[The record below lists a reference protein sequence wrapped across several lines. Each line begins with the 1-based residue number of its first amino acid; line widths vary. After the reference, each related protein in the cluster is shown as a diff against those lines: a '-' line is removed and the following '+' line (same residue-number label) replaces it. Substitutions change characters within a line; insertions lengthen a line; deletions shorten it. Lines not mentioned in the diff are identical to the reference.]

1 MNDPVLQRSMFSGPR
16 SAPSAPSAPSATG
29 VGSLT
34 TPDQN
39 AQVLRGLF
47 RAPPSMAFPAP
58 GMQPVQSFQEGGEVF
73 EPAENVADLP
83 AENAADAQ
91 FVERRFAPPPTG
103 GVPSASEA
111 LAANAARASVIA
123 ANAAPETPRE
133 RPIAEGIRSLFQ
145 RMFPPRMP
153 AEAPTR
159 DTSVAGALGQTAT
172 GAFGL
177 TGPTGV
183 TSGQSYRYPAPAV
196 PIPPAAP
203 APAPAPA
210 AASISTSLD
219 EIRSRR
225 EAKEAALTA
234 SERRENGLLA
244 LMQAGFATAAGTS
257 PNALSNIGAGGQ
269 AGIATFANLERS
281 RREDAASRRREQLSR
296 EISTAQLQKDPDQ
309 IRTLAALGG
318 WTPEQG
324 REGLSAAVTRGLQ
337 VQKTTQPDPEMIRT
351 FQILGGGDVRK
362 GFELYNS
369 DKKLQAAIAVTKDI
383 GATDE
388 DKRVS
393 NEYIRNQLTQAR
405 TGGSS
410 AFPGFSATSVR

>member
-1 MNDPVLQRSMFSGPR
+1 MAMNDPVLQRSMFSGPR
-16 SAPSAPSAPSATG
+16 SAPSAPSAPSASG

-58 GMQPVQSFQEGGEVF
+58 GMQPVQSFQGGGEVF
-73 EPAENVADLP
+73 EPADLPADLP
-83 AENAADAQ
+83 AENAAEAQ
-91 FVERRFAPPPTG
+91 FVESPPPRASRLKIGTERFPDVPPADPASAQAGAAPP
-103 GVPSASEA
+103 
-111 LAANAARASVIA
+111 
-123 ANAAPETPRE
+123 RE
-133 RPIAEGIRSLFQ
+133 YPIREGIRSLFQ

-153 AEAPTR
+153 AEGPFPPPRPTQPGEAPPFREEPR
-159 DTSVAGALGQTAT
+159 DVPVA
-172 GAFGL
+172 
-177 TGPTGV
+177 
-183 TSGQSYRYPAPAV
+183 AV
-196 PIPPAAP
+196 DKLPLYSDLLR
-203 APAPAPA
+203 PAPA
-210 AASISTSLD
+210 AASISTSLE

-269 AGIATFANLERS
+269 AGIAAFANLERS

-362 GFELYNS
+362 GFEIYNA
-369 DKKLQAAIAVTKDI
+369 DKRLTAADNLRKDPL
-383 GATDE
+383 ASDE
-388 DKRVS
+388 DKKVAA
-393 NEYIRNQLTQAR
+393 EYVRRRLSESLSGGGGGQTLPPNATVIPWTQL
-405 TGGSS
+405 
-410 AFPGFSATSVR
+410 PVR